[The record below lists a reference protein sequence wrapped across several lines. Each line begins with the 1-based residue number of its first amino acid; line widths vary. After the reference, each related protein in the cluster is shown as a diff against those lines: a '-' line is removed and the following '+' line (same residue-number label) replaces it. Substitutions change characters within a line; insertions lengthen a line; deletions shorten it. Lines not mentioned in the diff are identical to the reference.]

1 MTRTSVALFL
11 ALAVGLLEV
20 GTGRPLAAQQSGR
33 AQGAGAQQTGAPPA
47 TPPAP
52 APQGDAAQAPQ
63 PTFRA
68 GINFVRV
75 DAIVNDNKGAPVT
88 DLTVA
93 DFEVLEDGKPQAIEQ
108 FRLIRVD
115 GNPRPGEPPPRE
127 LRNRI
132 DEEIEISRDD
142 VRLFVFFF
150 DDYHVRLG
158 NSLSVKEPLTRFI
171 QTQIRPNDIVGMMYP
186 LTPVDGIS
194 FTRNPASIISA
205 IERFEGRK
213 FDYRPRNMF
222 EEQYARAPSEIV
234 EQIRNQVVMTALR
247 GLATR
252 LGGLREGRKAIIY
265 VSEGFTAMLPPQMRN
280 ADASLGPL
288 GNPGGGGR
296 ASPMTG
302 ENNPREETASF
313 FAQSDLYSQLRDVF
327 TAANRNNAAIY
338 AVDPRG
344 LTPFEYGIDEA
355 VGPNQD
361 RRALQMTQDS
371 LRSLAEETDGRAIVN
386 RNDLG
391 PGLAQIVRDSSFYY
405 LMGYNSTQA
414 PADGKFHQITV
425 RLKRRGLDVRAR
437 KGYWALTT
445 EMITRANTVV
455 PDTPKPVQQALAS
468 IAPSVQA
475 GKYVRTW
482 LGTARGEQGKTRVT
496 LIWEPL
502 PVSPGARRDQPLPGR
517 VSLIA
522 ASAKGDLV
530 FRGRVPDAAPGLS
543 AAQPATGA
551 RPAGSVQAPVGGR
564 ESSATSAT
572 PASPGPQ
579 RLVFDAPPGELE
591 LRISVEAT
599 GGGMIDSEIRT
610 ITVPD
615 LTTPDAAISTPRV
628 HRSRTARDFQAIAA
642 DAGAV
647 PAVGREFSRTER
659 LLIRFDV
666 YGNATPTAALLN
678 RGGQKM
684 ADVPVVA
691 AVAGGTHQ
699 IDLGL
704 SAIAAG
710 EYLVEIT
717 TKGATGEVKEL
728 IPLRVGS

>member
-1 MTRTSVALFL
+1 MPVTRAPIALFL
-11 ALAVGLLEV
+11 ALAAAVLEV
-20 GTGRPLAAQQSGR
+20 GTGRPLAAQQSGA
-33 AQGAGAQQTGAPPA
+33 AQGAEAQQGG
-47 TPPAP
+47 TPPASP
-52 APQGDAAQAPQ
+52 TAPQGDAPQQ

-68 GINFVRV
+68 GVNFVRV
-75 DAIVNDNKGAPVT
+75 DVIVNDNRGEPVT
-88 DLTVA
+88 NLTAA

-132 DEEIEISRDD
+132 DEEIELSKDE

-150 DDYHVRLG
+150 DDYHVRLD
-158 NSLSVKEPLTRFI
+158 NSLSVKEPLIRFV
-171 QTQIRPNDIVGMMYP
+171 QTQLRPNDVVGMMYP

-194 FTRNPASIISA
+194 FTRNPASVISA

-213 FDYRPRNMF
+213 FDYRPRNLF

-265 VSEGFTAMLPPQMRN
+265 VSEGLTAMLPPQLRN

-288 GNPGGGGR
+288 GNPGAR
-296 ASPMTG
+296 SPMTG
-302 ENNPREETASF
+302 ENSQREETAAF
-313 FAQSDLYSQLRDVF
+313 FGQSDLYSQMRDVF

-344 LTPFEYGIDEA
+344 LTPFEFGIDEA

-371 LRSLAEETDGRAIVN
+371 LRSLADETDGRAIVN

-391 PGLAQIVRDSSFYY
+391 PGLAQIVRDSSVYY

-414 PADGKFHQITV
+414 PQDGKFHQITV

-437 KGYWALTT
+437 KGYWALTADD
-445 EMITRANTVV
+445 IVRVNTVV

-468 IAPSVQA
+468 IATSVQA

-502 PVSPGARRDQPLPGR
+502 PQSPGVRRDQPQPGR
-517 VSLIA
+517 VSVIA
-522 ASAKGDLV
+522 ADAKGELV
-530 FRGRVPDAAPGLS
+530 FRGRAPDTALASTAP
-543 AAQPATGA
+543 P
-551 RPAGSVQAPVGGR
+551 
-564 ESSATSAT
+564 AT
-572 PASPGPQ
+572 PAAPPAAGPQ
-579 RLVFDAPPGELE
+579 RLVFDASPGELE
-591 LRISVEAT
+591 LRMSVEAAA
-599 GGGMIDSEIRT
+599 GGGLLDSEIRT

-615 LTTPDAAISTPRV
+615 LTAPDAAMSTPRV
-628 HRSRTARDFQAIAA
+628 HRARTARDFQAIAA

-647 PAVGREFSRTER
+647 PTVGREFSRTER

-666 YGNATPTAALLN
+666 YGNATPTAVLLN
-678 RGGQKM
+678 RNGQKM
-684 ADVPVVA
+684 ADLPIA
-691 AVAGGTHQ
+691 AAAAGGTHQ
-699 IDLGL
+699 IDMGL
-704 SAIAAG
+704 AAIAAG

-717 TKGATGEVKEL
+717 AKGATGEAKEL